1 MRQLIVSIIVL
12 VLVLYSS
19 ISAQAATEA
28 DGRTQGAPEYYFW
41 NEVTGDVQW
50 EDPGGTCCSHKLLQ
64 STTYAHYN
72 VQCFIMR
79 QTLSGLGCADVPYET
94 SSGSLY
100 WVAEDG
106 TVRDQDE
113 KVFLPCT
120 IFTGLPK
127 ACLVFVMTNPS
138 PRWGIPA
145 LFAKYQCFCV
155 LVVIHLLPCACSM
168 AQ

>member
-50 EDPGGTCCSHKLLQ
+50 EDPG
-64 STTYAHYN
+64 
-72 VQCFIMR
+72 
-79 QTLSGLGCADVPYET
+79 DVPYET

-113 KVFLPCT
+113 KSLQYVWLE
-120 IFTGLPK
+120 GW
-127 ACLVFVMTNPS
+127 S
-138 PRWGIPA
+138 ED
-145 LFAKYQCFCV
+145 YQRPFFYNQESKQSSWDRPPD
-155 LVVIHLLPCACSM
+155 LAWRRIAIETQQS
-168 AQ
+168 